1 LSAAARPAPWS
12 GFAGPAPQRPG
23 FARQWLC
30 FALAAALAMAV
41 TVAIPLAAPLHFAY
55 PAPSLHVALETGTA
69 LIGLVATAIVVRGW
83 RDGPRLDR
91 LIVAAGLAV
100 IAATSAALAV
110 MTAIS
115 PGDGPRGLV
124 GLTGMLAGSLLVC
137 TGAFAPARRLA
148 RPTVAA
154 AAMLAIA
161 LVTVA
166 ASILP
171 VELVLEEW
179 RGQQRPADADMTRAL
194 LSQPLAAVALQ
205 MTMALSLAAASV
217 GLTGR
222 GILAEDAFARRLG
235 LACLF
240 FAFSMLHY
248 ALLPPVTHE
257 WVHLGDVLKLL
268 FCVVL
273 LWAAVLEVA
282 GAVAARAAARE
293 RRRIAR
299 DLHDGVA
306 QELAFIRRRA
316 VRLAGQ
322 VDAEDI
328 VVAAERALQDSRWA
342 IEHLARAPDEP
353 LERVLARH
361 AAAIAARTGVAVT
374 FVTKGTTEHVGP
386 EVSEALARILG
397 EAVTNARHG
406 NAKLVH
412 VELSTHPLR
421 LRVIDDGTG
430 FDTTA
435 NGTGYGLGGMRE
447 RAALVG
453 AELIVRSG
461 PGAGTE
467 VAVELR

>member
-1 LSAAARPAPWS
+1 LARPWLV
-12 GFAGPAPQRPG
+12 FAI
-23 FARQWLC
+23 
-30 FALAAALAMAV
+30 AAGAAIAT
-41 TVAIPLAAPLHFAY
+41 TVAVPLAAPLRFAY

-69 LIGLVATAIVVRGW
+69 VIGLLATAIVVRGW

-91 LIVAAGLAV
+91 LIIAAGLAV
-100 IAATSAALAV
+100 IAVTSLALAAMV
-110 MTAIS
+110 AIS
-115 PGDGPRGLV
+115 PGAGPRGLV
-124 GLTGMLAGSLLVC
+124 GLTGMLVGSLLVGA
-137 TGAFAPARRLA
+137 GAFAPARRLL
-148 RPTVAA
+148 RPAVAA
-154 AAMLAIA
+154 LAMLVVAVVALIAAI
-161 LVTVA
+161 V
-166 ASILP
+166 P
-171 VELVLEEW
+171 VEFVLDEW
-179 RGQQRPADADMTRAL
+179 RGQNRPADTDLTRTL
-194 LSQPLAAVALQ
+194 LSQPPAAIVLQ

-222 GILAEDAFARRLG
+222 GIRSEDAFARRLG
-235 LACLF
+235 LAALF

-248 ALLPPVTHE
+248 ALLPPVTHD
-257 WVHLGDVLKLL
+257 WVHLGDVLRLL

-316 VRLAGQ
+316 ERL
-322 VDAEDI
+322 DAAEI
-328 VVAAERALQDSRWA
+328 VVAAERALEDSRWA

-374 FVTKGTTEHVGP
+374 FVTTGTAEHVGP
-386 EVSEALARILG
+386 DVSEALARILG

-406 NAKLVH
+406 NATLVH

-430 FDTTA
+430 FDPSA
-435 NGTGYGLGGMRE
+435 SFGGYGIGGMRE

-453 AELIVRSG
+453 AELSVTSG

>member
-1 LSAAARPAPWS
+1 VFAIAAGA
-12 GFAGPAPQRPG
+12 
-23 FARQWLC
+23 
-30 FALAAALAMAV
+30 AMAM
-41 TVAIPLAAPLHFAY
+41 TVAVPLAAPLRFAY

-83 RDGPRLDR
+83 RDGPRLNR

-100 IAATSAALAV
+100 IAVTSAALAAMV
-110 MTAIS
+110 AIS
-115 PGDGPRGLV
+115 PGAGPRGPM
-124 GLTGMLAGSLLVC
+124 GLTGMLVGSLLIGV
-137 TGAFAPARRLA
+137 GAFAPARRLL
-148 RPTVAA
+148 RPAAAA
-154 AAMLAIA
+154 AAMLAVVVVG
-161 LVTVA
+161 LVA
-166 ASILP
+166 AVAP
-171 VELVLEEW
+171 VELVLEQW
-179 RGQQRPADADMTRAL
+179 RGQQRPADTDLTRTL

-205 MTMALSLAAASV
+205 LTMALSLGAAAV

-222 GILAEDAFARRLG
+222 GIHAEDAFARRLG
-235 LACLF
+235 LAVLF
-240 FAFSMLHY
+240 FSFSMLHY

-257 WVHLGDVLKLL
+257 WVHLGDVLRLL

-316 VRLAGQ
+316 QRLAGQ
-322 VDAEDI
+322 PAAEI
-328 VVAAERALQDSRWA
+328 MVAADRALQDSRWA

-374 FVTKGTTEHVGP
+374 FVTTGSTEHVGP
-386 EVSEALARILG
+386 DVSEALARILG

-406 NAKLVH
+406 NATLVH

-435 NGTGYGLGGMRE
+435 SAGGFGLGGMRE

-453 AELIVRSG
+453 ADLIVRSG

-467 VAVELR
+467 VAVEMR

>member
-12 GFAGPAPQRPG
+12 GFAGPAPQRLG
-23 FARQWLC
+23 SARRWLVYG
-30 FALAAALAMAV
+30 LAAAVALATTAAV
-41 TVAIPLAAPLHFAY
+41 WLAPPLRFAY

-69 LIGLVATAIVVRGW
+69 LIGLVATTIVVRGW
-83 RDGPRLDR
+83 RDGPRRDR

-100 IAATSAALAV
+100 MATTSAALAA

-137 TGAFAPARRLA
+137 AGAFAPARRLT
-148 RPTVAA
+148 RPAVAA
-154 AAMLAIA
+154 AAMLAVV
-161 LVTVA
+161 LVTVVA
-166 ASILP
+166 AIVP
-171 VELVLEEW
+171 VELVLEQW

-282 GAVAARAAARE
+282 SAVAARAAARE

-316 VRLAGQ
+316 ERMAGQ
-322 VDAEDI
+322 PDAEDI

-361 AAAIAARTGVAVT
+361 AAAIAARTGVDVT
-374 FVTKGTTEHVGP
+374 FVTIGQTEHVGP

-406 NAKLVH
+406 NATLVH
-412 VELSTHPLR
+412 IELSTHPLR

-430 FDTTA
+430 FDISAGTT
-435 NGTGYGLGGMRE
+435 GFGLGGMRE

-453 AELIVRSG
+453 AEFSVTSD
-461 PGAGTE
+461 PGTGTE

>member
-1 LSAAARPAPWS
+1 MTS
-12 GFAGPAPQRPG
+12 
-23 FARQWLC
+23 
-30 FALAAALAMAV
+30 
-41 TVAIPLAAPLHFAY
+41 
-55 PAPSLHVALETGTA
+55 
-69 LIGLVATAIVVRGW
+69 
-83 RDGPRLDR
+83 PRLDR
-91 LIVAAGLAV
+91 LIIAAGLAV
-100 IAATSAALAV
+100 MAVTSAVLAAMV
-110 MTAIS
+110 AIS
-115 PGDGPRGLV
+115 PGGGPRGLV
-124 GLTGMLAGSLLVC
+124 GLTGMLVGALLIGV
-137 TGAFAPARRLA
+137 GAFAPTRRLV
-148 RPTVAA
+148 RPASAAVTMLAVVAA
-154 AAMLAIA
+154 ALALA
-161 LVTVA
+161 VV
-166 ASILP
+166 P
-171 VELVLEEW
+171 VELVLDEW
-179 RGQQRPADADMTRAL
+179 RGQQHPPETDLTRTL
-194 LSQPLAAVALQ
+194 LSQPLAAVVLQ
-205 MTMALSLAAASV
+205 MTMALSLAAASI

-222 GILAEDAFARRLG
+222 GIRAEEAFARRLG
-235 LACLF
+235 LAAVF
-240 FAFSMLHY
+240 FSFSMLHY

-257 WVHLGDVLKLL
+257 WVHLGDVMRLL

-316 VRLAGQ
+316 ERLAGQ
-322 VDAEDI
+322 PDAADI

-361 AAAIAARTGVAVT
+361 ATAIAARTGVNVT
-374 FVTKGTTEHVGP
+374 FVTTGTIEHVGRD
-386 EVSEALARILG
+386 VSEALARILG

-430 FDTTA
+430 FDA
-435 NGTGYGLGGMRE
+435 SGRYTGFGLGGMRE
-447 RAALVG
+447 RAELVG
-453 AELIVRSG
+453 AELSVRSG